1 MTLPFADQ
9 VALIIPTADEPP
21 PDEVRC
27 WVQDNLAAVPPVPRL
42 HAALVTEELVGNAR
56 AHGLPPYV
64 LRIAVDPQRRAL
76 RVFVEDCAAHSG
88 GRWQSGGGLALVD
101 GLSRGWGVE
110 RRASAKTV
118 WAEVGL

>member
-21 PDEVRC
+21 SEEVRC
-27 WVQDNLAAVPPVPRL
+27 WVQDTLAAVAPGPRL
-42 HAALVTEELVGNAR
+42 HAALVVDELVGNAR

-64 LRIAVDPQRRAL
+64 LRVAVDPGRRAL
-76 RVFVEDCAAHSG
+76 RVFVEDCAAHG
-88 GRWQSGGGLALVD
+88 GARWRTRGGLALVD
-101 GLSRGWGVE
+101 GLSRRWGVE
-110 RRASAKTV
+110 RRTSAKTV

>member
-9 VALIIPTADEPP
+9 VALIIPTADEPG

-27 WVQDNLAAVPPVPRL
+27 WVQDNLAAVPRVARL
-42 HAALVTEELVGNAR
+42 RAAIVAEELVGNAR
-56 AHGLPPYV
+56 EHAVPPYV
-64 LRIAVDPQRRAL
+64 LRVAVDLRRRAL
-76 RVFVEDCAAHSG
+76 RVFVEDCATG
-88 GRWQSGGGLALVD
+88 GGHWRSGGGLTLVD

-110 RRASAKTV
+110 RRTTAKTV

>member
-9 VALIIPTADEPP
+9 VALIIPAADEPA

-27 WVQDNLAAVPPVPRL
+27 WVQDNLAAVAPVPRL
-42 HAALVTEELVGNAR
+42 RAALVAEELVGNAR
-56 AHGLPPYV
+56 VHGVPPFV
-64 LRIAVDPQRRAL
+64 LRVAAGPGRSAL
-76 RVFVEDCAAHSG
+76 RVFVEDCAAHG
-88 GRWQSGGGLALVD
+88 GRWRSGGGLALVD

-110 RRASAKTV
+110 LRAGAKTV

>member
-27 WVQDNLAAVPPVPRL
+27 WVQDNLASVAPVPRL
-42 HAALVTEELVGNAR
+42 HAALVAEELVGNAR
-56 AHGLPPYV
+56 EHGRPPYV
-64 LRIAVDPQRRAL
+64 LRVAVDPQRRAL
-76 RVFVEDCAAHSG
+76 RVFVEDCAAHSD
-88 GRWQSGGGLALVD
+88 RPWRTRGGLALVD
-101 GLSRGWGVE
+101 ALSRGWGVE
-110 RRASAKTV
+110 RRTSAKTV